1 MDNTGEYDTME
12 WERFMTQEE
21 LQELN
26 ASMNALERFLAEL
39 PEKALDLGVRVLLAV
54 FIFFIGF
61 KVIKFIRKILK
72 KSLTKANVELGVIQ
86 FLDSLLKIILNIVLV
101 LIVASNF
108 GFDATSVVALMG
120 SAGVTI
126 GLALQGSLS
135 NLAGGILI
143 LLLKPF
149 RVGDYIIE
157 DSNGNE
163 GTVKEIGI
171 FFTKLQTS
179 DNKIVILPNGT
190 LANNSMTNFSEAHLR
205 RVDVTVGISYDA
217 DIKKAKDILQRIID
231 EDMDVK
237 QDEMKKVFVDSLG
250 ASEVVLGL
258 RVYCENPKYWDLK
271 WRLLETIK
279 LEFDKEGI
287 EIPYQQISVHMKQ

>member
-1 MDNTGEYDTME
+1 
-12 WERFMTQEE
+12 MTQEE
-21 LQELN
+21 LRELN
-26 ASMNALERFLAEL
+26 ESMNALEKFIAEL
-39 PEKALDLGVRVLLAV
+39 PEKALSLGMRVLFAAL
-54 FIFFIGF
+54 ILIIGLKLI
-61 KVIKFIRKILK
+61 KVIRKIVK

-86 FLDSLLKIILNIVLV
+86 FLDSLLKIVLNIVLI
-101 LIVASNF
+101 LIVAGNF

-171 FFTKLQTS
+171 FFTKLQTG

-217 DIKKAKDILQRIID
+217 DIKKAKEILQQIID
-231 EDMDVK
+231 EDEDVK
-237 QDEMKKVFVDSLG
+237 QDDTKRVFVDSLG

-258 RVYCENPKYWDLK
+258 RVYCENAKYWDLK

-279 LEFDKEGI
+279 VEFDKENI
-287 EIPYQQISVHMKQ
+287 EIPYQQISVHMVKQERID

>member
-1 MDNTGEYDTME
+1 
-12 WERFMTQEE
+12 MTQEE
-21 LQELN
+21 LKDLTEN
-26 ASMNALERFLAEL
+26 MNALEKFIAEL
-39 PEKALDLGVRVLLAV
+39 PEKALSLGVRVLFTAIV
-54 FIFFIGF
+54 FIIGL
-61 KVIKFIRKILK
+61 KLIKLIRKVVK
-72 KSLTKANVELGVIQ
+72 KSLTKASVELGVIQ
-86 FLDSLLKIILNIVLV
+86 FLDGLLKIVLNIVLF

-108 GFDATSVVALMG
+108 GVDATSVVALMG

-143 LLLKPF
+143 LVLKPF

-171 FFTKLQTS
+171 FFTKLQTG

-190 LANNSMTNFSEAHLR
+190 LANNSITNYSEAHFR
-205 RVDVTVGISYDA
+205 RVDITVGISYDA
-217 DIKKAKDILQRIID
+217 DIKKAKDTLQRIID
-231 EDMDVK
+231 EDADVMQDDTK
-237 QDEMKKVFVDSLG
+237 QVFVDSLG
-250 ASEVVLGL
+250 TSEVVLGL
-258 RVYCENPKYWDLK
+258 RVYCENAKYWELK

-279 LEFDKEGI
+279 LAFDAENI
-287 EIPYQQISVHMKQ
+287 EIPYQQLAVHVVKQEEKRHGLDGVSKS

>member
-1 MDNTGEYDTME
+1 MA
-12 WERFMTQEE
+12 QEE
-21 LQELN
+21 LIELN
-26 ASMNALERFLAEL
+26 KSMNALEKFIADL
-39 PEKALDLGVRVLLAV
+39 PEKALNLGIRVLIAAV
-54 FIFFIGF
+54 ILFIGF
-61 KVIKFIRKILK
+61 KLIKFIRKILK
-72 KSLTKANVELGVIQ
+72 KSLSKASIELGVIQ
-86 FLDSLLKIILNIVLV
+86 FLDSLLKVILNFILV
-101 LIVASNF
+101 LIVAGNF
-108 GFDATSVVALMG
+108 GFDATSIVALMG
-120 SAGVTI
+120 SAGVAV

-135 NLAGGILI
+135 NIAGGILI

-171 FFTKLQTS
+171 FFTKLQTG
-179 DNKIVILPNGT
+179 DNKIVILPNGS

-217 DIKKAKDILQRIID
+217 DIKKAKDILWRIID
-231 EDMDVK
+231 EDADVK
-237 QDEMKKVFVDSLG
+237 QDDTKRVYVDSLG

-258 RVYCENPKYWDLK
+258 RVYCENAKYWELK

-279 LEFDKEGI
+279 LAFDEEGI
-287 EIPYQQISVHMKQ
+287 EIPYQKLDVHILKEENS

>member
-1 MDNTGEYDTME
+1 
-12 WERFMTQEE
+12 MTQEE
-21 LQELN
+21 LRELN
-26 ASMNALERFLAEL
+26 ESMNALERFIAEL
-39 PEKALDLGVRVLLAV
+39 PEKALSLGVRVLFAAL
-54 FIFFIGF
+54 ILFIGF
-61 KVIKFIRKILK
+61 RLIKLIRKILN
-72 KSLTKANVELGVIQ
+72 KSLTKASVELGVIQ
-86 FLDSLLKIILNIVLV
+86 FLDSLLKIALNIILI

-120 SAGVTI
+120 SAGVAV

-135 NLAGGILI
+135 NIAGGILI

-171 FFTKLQTS
+171 FFTKLQTG

-205 RVDVTVGISYDA
+205 RVDITVGISYDA
-217 DIKKAKDILQRIID
+217 DIKKAKDILWRIIN
-231 EDMDVK
+231 EDADVK
-237 QDEMKKVFVDSLG
+237 QDDTKKVFVDSLG

-258 RVYCENPKYWDLK
+258 RVYCENAKYWELK

-279 LEFDKEGI
+279 LTFDKENI
-287 EIPYQQISVHMKQ
+287 EIPYQKLDVHVLKDDNE

>member
-1 MDNTGEYDTME
+1 
-12 WERFMTQEE
+12 MTQEE
-21 LQELN
+21 LIELN
-26 ASMNALERFLAEL
+26 KSMNALEKFIADL
-39 PEKALDLGVRVLLAV
+39 PEKALNLGIRVLIAAV
-54 FIFFIGF
+54 ILFIGF
-61 KVIKFIRKILK
+61 KLIKFIRKILK
-72 KSLTKANVELGVIQ
+72 KSLTKASLELGVIQ
-86 FLDSLLKIILNIVLV
+86 FLDSLLKVILNFILV
-101 LIVASNF
+101 LIVAGNF
-108 GFDATSVVALMG
+108 GFDATSIVALMG
-120 SAGVTI
+120 SAGVAV

-135 NLAGGILI
+135 NIAGGILI

-171 FFTKLQTS
+171 FFTKLQTG
-179 DNKIVILPNGT
+179 DNKIVILPNGA

-217 DIKKAKDILQRIID
+217 DIKKAKDILWRIID
-231 EDMDVK
+231 EDADVK
-237 QDEMKKVFVDSLG
+237 QDDTKRVYVDSLG

-258 RVYCENPKYWDLK
+258 RVYCENAKYWELR

-279 LEFDKEGI
+279 ITFDKEGI
-287 EIPYQQISVHMKQ
+287 EIPYQKLDVHILKEENS

>member
-1 MDNTGEYDTME
+1 
-12 WERFMTQEE
+12 MTQEE

-231 EDMDVK
+231 EDTDVK

>member
-1 MDNTGEYDTME
+1 
-12 WERFMTQEE
+12 MTQEE
-21 LQELN
+21 LIELN
-26 ASMNALERFLAEL
+26 KSMNALEKFIADL
-39 PEKALDLGVRVLLAV
+39 PEKALNLGIRVLIVAV
-54 FIFFIGF
+54 ILFVGF
-61 KVIKFIRKILK
+61 KLIKFIRKILK
-72 KSLTKANVELGVIQ
+72 KSLTKASIELGVIQ
-86 FLDSLLKIILNIVLV
+86 FLDSLLKVILNFILV
-101 LIVASNF
+101 LIVAGNF
-108 GFDATSVVALMG
+108 GFDATSIVALMG
-120 SAGVTI
+120 SAGVAV

-135 NLAGGILI
+135 NIAGGILI

-171 FFTKLQTS
+171 FFTKLQTG
-179 DNKIVILPNGT
+179 DNKIVILPNGA

-217 DIKKAKDILQRIID
+217 DIKKAKDILWRIID
-231 EDMDVK
+231 EDADVK
-237 QDEMKKVFVDSLG
+237 QDDTKRVYVDSLG

-258 RVYCENPKYWDLK
+258 RVYCENAKYWELK

-279 LEFDKEGI
+279 LAFDEEGI
-287 EIPYQQISVHMKQ
+287 EIPYQKLDVHILKEENS

>member
-1 MDNTGEYDTME
+1 
-12 WERFMTQEE
+12 MTQEE
-21 LQELN
+21 LIEIN
-26 ASMNALERFLAEL
+26 KSMNALEKFIADL
-39 PEKALDLGVRVLLAV
+39 PEKALNLGIRVLIAAV
-54 FIFFIGF
+54 ILFIGF
-61 KVIKFIRKILK
+61 KLIKFIRKILK
-72 KSLTKANVELGVIQ
+72 KSLTKASIELGVIQ
-86 FLDSLLKIILNIVLV
+86 FLDSLLKVILNFILV
-101 LIVASNF
+101 LIVAGNF
-108 GFDATSVVALMG
+108 GFDATSIVALMG
-120 SAGVTI
+120 SAGVAV

-135 NLAGGILI
+135 NIAGGILI

-171 FFTKLQTS
+171 FFTKLQTG
-179 DNKIVILPNGT
+179 DNKIVILPNGA

-217 DIKKAKDILQRIID
+217 DIKKAKDILWRIID
-231 EDMDVK
+231 EDADVK
-237 QDEMKKVFVDSLG
+237 QDDTKRVYVDSLG

-258 RVYCENPKYWDLK
+258 RVYCENAKYWELR

-279 LEFDKEGI
+279 ITFDKEGI
-287 EIPYQQISVHMKQ
+287 EIPYQKLDVHILKEENS

>member
-1 MDNTGEYDTME
+1 
-12 WERFMTQEE
+12 MTQEE
-21 LQELN
+21 LRELN
-26 ASMNALERFLAEL
+26 ESMNALEKFIAEL
-39 PEKALDLGVRVLLAV
+39 PEKGLNLGIRVLFAALILIV
-54 FIFFIGF
+54 GF
-61 KVIKFIRKILK
+61 KIIKMIRKILK
-72 KSLTKANVELGVIQ
+72 KSLTRASVEIGVIQ
-86 FLDSLLKIILNIVLV
+86 FLDSLLNIALDIVLA

-108 GFDATSVVALMG
+108 GFDATSIVALLG

-157 DSNGNE
+157 DSNGNQ

-171 FFTKLQTS
+171 FYTKLQTG
-179 DNKIVILPNGT
+179 DNKVVILPNGT
-190 LANNSMTNFSEAHLR
+190 LANNSITNFSEAHLR
-205 RVDVTVGISYDA
+205 RVDITVGISYTA
-217 DIKKAKDILQRIID
+217 DIKKAKEILQRILNAD
-231 EDMDVK
+231 ADVK
-237 QDEMKKVFVDSLG
+237 QDDTKKVFVDSLG

-258 RVYCENPKYWDLK
+258 RAYCENAKYWDVK

-279 LEFDKEGI
+279 LTFDEEGI
-287 EIPYQQISVHMKQ
+287 EIPYQQLDVHIVKQDEN

>member
-1 MDNTGEYDTME
+1 
-12 WERFMTQEE
+12 MTQEE

>member
-1 MDNTGEYDTME
+1 
-12 WERFMTQEE
+12 MTQEE
-21 LQELN
+21 LRELN
-26 ASMNALERFLAEL
+26 ESMNALERFIAEL
-39 PEKALDLGVRVLLAV
+39 PEKALSLGVRVLFAAL
-54 FIFFIGF
+54 IFFIGF
-61 KVIKFIRKILK
+61 RLIKLIRKILN
-72 KSLTKANVELGVIQ
+72 KSLTKASVELGVIQ
-86 FLDSLLKIILNIVLV
+86 FLDSLLKIALNIILI

-120 SAGVTI
+120 SAGVAV

-135 NLAGGILI
+135 NIAGGILI

-171 FFTKLQTS
+171 FFTKLQTG

-205 RVDVTVGISYDA
+205 RVDITVGISYDA
-217 DIKKAKDILQRIID
+217 DIKKAKDILWRIIN
-231 EDMDVK
+231 EDADVK
-237 QDEMKKVFVDSLG
+237 QDDTKKVFVDSLG

-258 RVYCENPKYWDLK
+258 RVYCENAKYWELK

-279 LEFDKEGI
+279 LTFDKENI
-287 EIPYQQISVHMKQ
+287 EIPYQKLDVHVLKDDNE

>member
-1 MDNTGEYDTME
+1 MIE
-12 WERFMTQEE
+12 WEQIMTQEE
-21 LQELN
+21 LQDLN
-26 ASMNALERFLAEL
+26 KSMNALEKFISEL
-39 PEKALDLGVRVLLAV
+39 PEKALSLGVRVLFAAL
-54 FIFFIGF
+54 IFVIGY
-61 KVIKFIRKILK
+61 KLIKFIRKVVK
-72 KSLTKANVELGVIQ
+72 KSLTRASVELGVIQ
-86 FLDSLLKIILNIVLV
+86 FLDGLLKIALNIILV

-120 SAGVTI
+120 SAGVTV

-157 DSNGNE
+157 DSNGNQ

-171 FFTKLQTS
+171 FYTKLQTG
-179 DNKIVILPNGT
+179 DNKVVILPNGT
-190 LANNSMTNFSEAHLR
+190 LSNNSITNFSEAHLR
-205 RVDVTVGISYDA
+205 RVDITVGISYTA
-217 DIKKAKDILQRIID
+217 DMKKAKDILQRILD
-231 EDMDVK
+231 ADVDVK
-237 QDEMKKVFVDSLG
+237 QDDTKKVFVDSLG

-258 RVYCENPKYWDLK
+258 RAYCENAKYWDVK

-279 LEFDKEGI
+279 LTFDAEGI
-287 EIPYQQISVHMKQ
+287 EIPYQQLDVHIVKPEQD

>member
-1 MDNTGEYDTME
+1 
-12 WERFMTQEE
+12 MTQEE
-21 LQELN
+21 LIELN
-26 ASMNALERFLAEL
+26 KSMNALEKFIADL
-39 PEKALDLGVRVLLAV
+39 PEKALNLGIRVLIAAV
-54 FIFFIGF
+54 ILFIGF
-61 KVIKFIRKILK
+61 KLIKFIRKILK
-72 KSLTKANVELGVIQ
+72 KSLTKASIELGVIQ
-86 FLDSLLKIILNIVLV
+86 FLDSLLKVILNFILV
-101 LIVASNF
+101 LIVAGNF
-108 GFDATSVVALMG
+108 GFDATSIVALMG
-120 SAGVTI
+120 SAGVAV

-135 NLAGGILI
+135 NIAGGILI

-171 FFTKLQTS
+171 FFTKLQTG
-179 DNKIVILPNGT
+179 DNKIVILPNGA

-217 DIKKAKDILQRIID
+217 DIKKAKDILWRIID
-231 EDMDVK
+231 EDADVK
-237 QDEMKKVFVDSLG
+237 QDDTKRVYVDSLG

-258 RVYCENPKYWDLK
+258 RVYCENAKYWELK

-279 LEFDKEGI
+279 LAFDEEGI
-287 EIPYQQISVHMKQ
+287 EIPYQKLDVHILKEENS

>member
-1 MDNTGEYDTME
+1 
-12 WERFMTQEE
+12 MTQEE
-21 LQELN
+21 LIELN
-26 ASMNALERFLAEL
+26 KSMNALEKFIADL
-39 PEKALDLGVRVLLAV
+39 PEKALNLGIRVLIVAV
-54 FIFFIGF
+54 ILFVGF
-61 KVIKFIRKILK
+61 KLIKFIRKILK
-72 KSLTKANVELGVIQ
+72 KSLTKASIELGVIQ
-86 FLDSLLKIILNIVLV
+86 FLDSLLKVILNFILV
-101 LIVASNF
+101 LIVAGNF
-108 GFDATSVVALMG
+108 GFDATSIVALMG
-120 SAGVTI
+120 SAGVAV

-135 NLAGGILI
+135 NIAGGILI

-171 FFTKLQTS
+171 FFTKLQTG
-179 DNKIVILPNGT
+179 DNKIVILPNGA

-217 DIKKAKDILQRIID
+217 DIKKAKDILWRIID
-231 EDMDVK
+231 EDADVK
-237 QDEMKKVFVDSLG
+237 QDDTKRVYVDSLG

-258 RVYCENPKYWDLK
+258 RVYCENAKYWELR

-279 LEFDKEGI
+279 ITFDKEGI
-287 EIPYQQISVHMKQ
+287 EIPYQKLDVHILKEENS

>member
-1 MDNTGEYDTME
+1 MIE
-12 WERFMTQEE
+12 WEQIMTQEE
-21 LQELN
+21 LQDLN
-26 ASMNALERFLAEL
+26 KSMNALEKFISEL
-39 PEKALDLGVRVLLAV
+39 PEKALSLGVRVLFAALILV
-54 FIFFIGF
+54 IGY
-61 KVIKFIRKILK
+61 KLIKFIRKVVK
-72 KSLTKANVELGVIQ
+72 KSLTRASVELGVIQ
-86 FLDSLLKIILNIVLV
+86 FLDGLLKIALNIILV

-120 SAGVTI
+120 SAGVTV

-157 DSNGNE
+157 DSNGNQ

-171 FFTKLQTS
+171 FYTKLQTG
-179 DNKIVILPNGT
+179 DNKVVILPNGT
-190 LANNSMTNFSEAHLR
+190 LANNSITNFSEAHLR
-205 RVDVTVGISYDA
+205 RVDM
-217 DIKKAKDILQRIID
+217 KKAKEILQRILD
-231 EDMDVK
+231 TDKDVK
-237 QDEMKKVFVDSLG
+237 QDDTKKVFVDSLG

-258 RVYCENPKYWDLK
+258 RAYCENSKYWDVK

-279 LEFDKEGI
+279 LTFDAEGI
-287 EIPYQQISVHMKQ
+287 EIPYQQLDVHIVKQEQE

>member
-1 MDNTGEYDTME
+1 
-12 WERFMTQEE
+12 MTQEE
-21 LQELN
+21 LIELN
-26 ASMNALERFLAEL
+26 ASMNALESFLAEL
-39 PEKALDLGVRVLLAV
+39 PEKALRFGIRVLFAAFLLIV
-54 FIFFIGF
+54 GF
-61 KVIKFIRKILK
+61 KLVKLIRKIVK
-72 KSLTKANVELGVIQ
+72 KSLTRASVELGVIQ
-86 FLDSLLKIILNIVLV
+86 FLDSFLKIALDIILI

-120 SAGVTI
+120 SAGVAI

-135 NLAGGILI
+135 NIAGGILI

-157 DSNGNE
+157 DSNGNQ

-171 FFTKLQTS
+171 FFTKLQTG

-190 LANNSMTNFSEAHLR
+190 LANNSITNFSDAVLR

-217 DIKKAKDILQRIID
+217 DMKKAKDILQRIID
-231 EDMDVK
+231 EDADVK
-237 QDEMKKVFVDSLG
+237 QDETKRVYVDSLG

-258 RVYCENPKYWDLK
+258 RVYCENAKYWDLK

-279 LEFDKEGI
+279 LSFDAEGI
-287 EIPYQQISVHMKQ
+287 EIPYQKIDVHVKQ

>member
-1 MDNTGEYDTME
+1 MK
-12 WERFMTQEE
+12 WERLMTQEE

-26 ASMNALERFLAEL
+26 KSMNALERFISEL
-39 PEKALDLGVRVLLAV
+39 PEKALSLGIRVLFAAIILV
-54 FIFFIGF
+54 IGL
-61 KVIKFIRKILK
+61 KVIKFIRKIVK

-86 FLDSLLKIILNIVLV
+86 FLDGLFKITLNIILV

-171 FFTKLQTS
+171 FYTKLQTG
-179 DNKIVILPNGT
+179 DNKIIILPNGT
-190 LANNSMTNFSEAHLR
+190 LANTSMTNFSEASLR
-205 RVDVTVGISYDA
+205 RVDVMVGISYNA

-231 EDMDVK
+231 EDYDVK
-237 QDEMKKVFVDSLG
+237 QDEMKKVYVDSLG

-258 RVYCENPKYWDLK
+258 RVYCENTKYWELK

-279 LEFDKEGI
+279 IEFDKEDI
-287 EIPYQQISVHMKQ
+287 EIPYQQISVHMAK

>member
-1 MDNTGEYDTME
+1 
-12 WERFMTQEE
+12 MTQEE
-21 LQELN
+21 LRELN
-26 ASMNALERFLAEL
+26 ESMNALEKFIAEL
-39 PEKALDLGVRVLLAV
+39 PEKALSLGVRVLFAAL
-54 FIFFIGF
+54 IFFIGF
-61 KVIKFIRKILK
+61 RLIKLIRKILK
-72 KSLTKANVELGVIQ
+72 KSLTKASVELGVIQ
-86 FLDSLLKIILNIVLV
+86 FLDSLLKIALNVILI

-120 SAGVTI
+120 SAGVAI

-135 NLAGGILI
+135 NIAGGILI

-171 FFTKLQTS
+171 FFTKLQTG

-205 RVDVTVGISYDA
+205 RVDITVGISYDA
-217 DIKKAKDILQRIID
+217 NIKKAKDILWRIID
-231 EDMDVK
+231 EDVDVK
-237 QDEMKKVFVDSLG
+237 QDDTKKVFVDSLG
-250 ASEVVLGL
+250 ASEVVLGV
-258 RVYCENPKYWDLK
+258 RVYCENAKYWELK

-279 LEFDKEGI
+279 LAFDEEGI
-287 EIPYQQISVHMKQ
+287 EIPYQQLAVHMVKQENQT

>member
-1 MDNTGEYDTME
+1 
-12 WERFMTQEE
+12 MTQEE
-21 LQELN
+21 LIELN
-26 ASMNALERFLAEL
+26 KSMNALEKFIADL
-39 PEKALDLGVRVLLAV
+39 PEKALNLGIRVLIAAV
-54 FIFFIGF
+54 ILFIGF
-61 KVIKFIRKILK
+61 KLIKFIRKILK
-72 KSLTKANVELGVIQ
+72 KSLTKASIELGVIQ
-86 FLDSLLKIILNIVLV
+86 FLDSLLKVILNFILV
-101 LIVASNF
+101 LIVAGNF
-108 GFDATSVVALMG
+108 GFDATSIVALMG
-120 SAGVTI
+120 SAGVAV

-135 NLAGGILI
+135 NIAGGILI

-171 FFTKLQTS
+171 FFTKLQTG
-179 DNKIVILPNGT
+179 DNKIVILPNGA

-217 DIKKAKDILQRIID
+217 DIKKAKDILWRIID
-231 EDMDVK
+231 EDADVK
-237 QDEMKKVFVDSLG
+237 QDDTKRVYVDSLG

-258 RVYCENPKYWDLK
+258 RVYCENAKYWELK

-279 LEFDKEGI
+279 LAFDKEGI
-287 EIPYQQISVHMKQ
+287 EIPYQKLDVHILKEENS

>member
-1 MDNTGEYDTME
+1 
-12 WERFMTQEE
+12 MTQEE
-21 LQELN
+21 LIELN
-26 ASMNALERFLAEL
+26 KSMNALEKFIADL
-39 PEKALDLGVRVLLAV
+39 PEKALNLGIRVLIVAV
-54 FIFFIGF
+54 ILFIGF
-61 KVIKFIRKILK
+61 KLIKFIRKILK
-72 KSLTKANVELGVIQ
+72 KSLTKASIELGVIQ
-86 FLDSLLKIILNIVLV
+86 FLDSLLKVILNFILV
-101 LIVASNF
+101 LIVAGNF
-108 GFDATSVVALMG
+108 GFDATSIVALMG
-120 SAGVTI
+120 SAGVAV

-135 NLAGGILI
+135 NIAGGILI

-171 FFTKLQTS
+171 FFTKLQTG
-179 DNKIVILPNGT
+179 DNKIVILPNGA

-217 DIKKAKDILQRIID
+217 DIKKAKDILWRIID
-231 EDMDVK
+231 EDADVK
-237 QDEMKKVFVDSLG
+237 QDDTKRVYVDSLG

-258 RVYCENPKYWDLK
+258 RVYCENAKYWELK

-279 LEFDKEGI
+279 LAFDEEGI
-287 EIPYQQISVHMKQ
+287 EIPYQKLDVHILKEENS

>member
-1 MDNTGEYDTME
+1 
-12 WERFMTQEE
+12 MTQEE
-21 LQELN
+21 LRELN
-26 ASMNALERFLAEL
+26 ESMNALEKFIAEL
-39 PEKALDLGVRVLLAV
+39 PEKALSLGVRVLFAAL
-54 FIFFIGF
+54 IFFIGF
-61 KVIKFIRKILK
+61 RLIKLIRKILK
-72 KSLTKANVELGVIQ
+72 KSLTKASVELGVIQ
-86 FLDSLLKIILNIVLV
+86 FLDSFLKIALNIILI

-120 SAGVTI
+120 SAGVAV

-135 NLAGGILI
+135 NIAGGILI

-171 FFTKLQTS
+171 FFTKLQTG

-205 RVDVTVGISYDA
+205 RVDITVGISYDA
-217 DIKKAKDILQRIID
+217 DIKKAKDILWRIID
-231 EDMDVK
+231 EDADVK
-237 QDEMKKVFVDSLG
+237 QDDTKKVFVDSLG

-258 RVYCENPKYWDLK
+258 RVYCENAKYWELK
-271 WRLLETIK
+271 WRLLEKIK
-279 LEFDKEGI
+279 LVFDEEGI
-287 EIPYQQISVHMKQ
+287 EIPYQQLAVHMVKQEN